1 MKLVL
6 ASQGFMTEE
15 IINSVVNLVNKPK
28 DDIKISIINESYVAI
43 SPNSD
48 KHWLIRELSLIGQNF
63 KGVIDF
69 VNLRA
74 YGIEEIEERLK
85 DTDIIYIVGGK
96 QFVLAKLFK
105 ETGFDI
111 LLKKLSEEKVIM
123 GTSAGSIV
131 LGKPVDSNEYY
142 LDKYKINREDIEVHN
157 LGFVDFNIIPHYLRK
172 DRLAYNEEY
181 YKRVLKDNTFK
192 MYAINDNQAIIYND
206 GEINFIGGEPVVF

>member
-15 IINSVVNLVNKPK
+15 IVNSVVSLVNKPK

-43 SPNSD
+43 GPNSD

-105 ETGFDI
+105 ETGFDV

-131 LGKPVDSNEYY
+131 LGKPVYSNEYY
-142 LDKYKINREDIEVHN
+142 LDRYKINREDIEVPN

-172 DRLAYNEEY
+172 DRIKYDESY
-181 YKRVLKDNTFK
+181 YRRVLKDNTFK
-192 MYAINDNQAIIYND
+192 MYAINDNQAVIYDN
-206 GEINFIGGEPVVF
+206 GEINFVGGNPVVF

>member
-6 ASQGFMTEE
+6 ASQGFTTEE
-15 IINSVVNLVNKPK
+15 IVDAVVNLVKKPK
-28 DDIKISIINESYVAI
+28 DEIKISIINEAYIDLSE
-43 SPNSD
+43 NKD
-48 KHWLIRELSLIGQNF
+48 KHWLIRELSLIERNF
-63 KGVIDF
+63 KGKIDF

-74 YGIEEIEERLK
+74 YGISEIEERLK

-105 ETGFDI
+105 EIGFDSV
-111 LLKKLSEEKVIM
+111 LKKFSKEKVIM
-123 GTSAGSIV
+123 GTSAGAIV
-131 LGKPVDSNEYY
+131 LGMPVDSNEYY
-142 LDKYKINREDIEVHN
+142 LDRYNLNKNDIEVHN

-172 DRLAYNEEY
+172 DRLKYNEEY

-206 GEINFIGGEPVVF
+206 SELNFIGGEPIIF

>member
-15 IINSVVNLVNKPK
+15 IVNSVVNLVNKSK

-43 SPNSD
+43 GSNSD

-74 YGIEEIEERLK
+74 YEIEEIEKRLK

-105 ETGFDI
+105 ETGFDV
-111 LLKKLSEEKVIM
+111 LLKKISEEKVIM

-131 LGKPVDSNEYY
+131 LGKPVYSNEYY
-142 LDKYKINREDIEVHN
+142 LDRYKINREDIEVPN

-172 DRLAYNEEY
+172 DRIKYDEAYY
-181 YKRVLKDNTFK
+181 RRVLKDNTFK
-192 MYAINDNQAIIYND
+192 MYAINDNQAVIYDN
-206 GEINFIGGEPVVF
+206 GEINFVGGNPVVF